1 MGDEFFTGL
10 RAADWG
16 LLAVAPMVGSF
27 VGVIIRRVPEGL
39 PVAWSRSRC
48 ERCGAK
54 LSPRDL
60 MPLISWLVGRGRCR
74 HCNSS
79 LSWFYPGSEG
89 AVVGIAVISLLVDRG
104 ADAWLDGL
112 LGCWLLALGWIDLRR
127 WILPD
132 ALTLPLIVAGIG
144 ASWLLAPGEVVDRI
158 AGTTCGYFAL
168 RMVAWAYRKVRGREG
183 LGAGDAKLLAA
194 AGAWVGVTGLPSVLA
209 GAACAALATAA
220 VLVVVGIRLTRS
232 SAMPFGPFLALAT
245 WMVWLFGPLI
255 L

>member
-1 MGDEFFTGL
+1 MGAELFTGF
-10 RAADWG
+10 RAADWA

-48 ERCGAK
+48 EHCGAK

-60 MPLISWLVGRGRCR
+60 VPLVSWLVGRGRCR
-74 HCNSS
+74 HCGSS
-79 LSWFYPGSEG
+79 LSWFYPGIEG
-89 AVVGIAVISLLVDRG
+89 AVVAIAVISLLVDRG

-144 ASWLLAPGEVVDRI
+144 RCLV
-158 AGTTCGYFAL
+158 AGSGRSSGSDSRYHMRLFC
-168 RMVAWAYRKVRGREG
+168 VADGRLG
-183 LGAGDAKLLAA
+183 LSQGSRAR
-194 AGAWVGVTGLPSVLA
+194 GAW
-209 GAACAALATAA
+209 
-220 VLVVVGIRLTRS
+220 RRRR
-232 SAMPFGPFLALAT
+232 
-245 WMVWLFGPLI
+245 
-255 L
+255 

>member
-1 MGDEFFTGL
+1 
-10 RAADWG
+10 
-16 LLAVAPMVGSF
+16 MVGSF
-27 VGVIIRRVPEGL
+27 VGVIIRRVPERL

-48 ERCGAK
+48 EHCAAK

-60 MPLISWLVGRGRCR
+60 VPLVSWLVGRGRCR
-74 HCNSS
+74 HCGSS
-79 LSWFYPGSEG
+79 LSWFYPGIEG
-89 AVVGIAVISLLVDRG
+89 VVVTIAVISLLIDRG

-132 ALTLPLIVAGIG
+132 ALTLPLIAAGIG
-144 ASWLLAPGEVVDRI
+144 AAWLMAPWDAVDRI
-158 AGTTCGYFAL
+158 AGTICGYLAL
-168 RMVAWAYRKVRGREG
+168 RIVAWVYRKVRGSEG

-209 GAACAALATAA
+209 AAACAALTTAGVLA
-220 VLVVVGIRLTRS
+220 VAGIPLTRS

>member
-1 MGDEFFTGL
+1 MIGAELFTGF
-10 RAADWG
+10 RAADWA
-16 LLAVAPMVGSF
+16 LLAAAPMVGSF
-27 VGVIIRRVPEGL
+27 VGVIVRRVPEGL
-39 PVAWSRSRC
+39 SVAWSRSRC
-48 ERCGAK
+48 EHCGAK

-60 MPLISWLVGRGRCR
+60 VPLVSWLVSRGRCR
-74 HCNSS
+74 HCDSS
-79 LSWFYPGSEG
+79 LSWFYPGIEG
-89 AVVGIAVISLLVDRG
+89 AVVAIAVISLLADRG

-144 ASWLLAPGEVVDRI
+144 AAWLLAPGEVVDRI
-158 AGTTCGYFAL
+158 AGTICGYFAL
-168 RMVAWAYRKVRGREG
+168 RMVTWAYRKVRGREG

-245 WMVWLFGPLI
+245 WMVWLFGS
-255 L
+255 